1 MNSFDYLILI
11 LLAISAFSGFKSGLI
26 QSVFKTIGYI
36 AGGVAGVAVAISY
49 LDSLKSEIYL
59 LGGLILSVITFALLG
74 EFLLGRLGL
83 LFRKALFIP
92 PFKLIDSLLGGA
104 LSVFKFG
111 VIAYLISIILVA
123 SPVALADRYITPSK
137 SYTYADTH
145 LPSSLDGLKV
155 SINQLFSFSKQE

>member
-1 MNSFDYLILI
+1 MNYFDYLILI
-11 LLAISAFSGFKSGLI
+11 LLAISVFSGFKAGLI
-26 QSVFKTIGYI
+26 QTVFKTIGYV
-36 AGGVAGVAVAISY
+36 AGGVVGVALAINY
-49 LDSLKSEIYL
+49 LDSLNSEIYL

-104 LSVFKFG
+104 LSVIKFG

-123 SPVALADRYITPSK
+123 SPIALADKYITPSK

-145 LPSSLDGLKV
+145 IPSMADGLRV
-155 SINQLFSFSKQE
+155 SINELFSFSKQE